1 MNIGKAAE
9 QTGLKPKTIRYY
21 EEIELITPDRRDNGY
36 RDYSDQHIEILNFLK
51 VARSLSF
58 SIENCRALLGMYHD
72 EHRASKDV
80 KQLVAQ
86 QIIEL
91 DEIIINSQK
100 MKNTL
105 QHLSD
110 NCHGD
115 NKPQCAILD
124 AFGAGSVNK
133 SDQLVKN

>member
-1 MNIGKAAE
+1 MNIGKASE
-9 QTGLKPKTIRYY
+9 LTGLNSKTIRYY
-21 EEIELITPDRRDNGY
+21 EEIELIKPDRRNNGY
-36 RDYSDQHIEILNFLK
+36 RDYADSHIEVLNFLK

-58 SIENCRALLGMYHD
+58 SIENCRALLSMYQD
-72 EHRASKDV
+72 KNRASKNV

-100 MKNTL
+100 MKTTL
-105 QHLSD
+105 QHLSN

-115 NKPQCAILD
+115 NRPDCAILD
-124 AFGAGSVNK
+124 AFSAGSVNK
-133 SDQLVKN
+133 SDQMVNN

>member
-1 MNIGKAAE
+1 MNIGKASAL
-9 QTGLKPKTIRYY
+9 TGLKTKTIRYY
-21 EEIELITPDRRDNGY
+21 EEINLIAPDRKNNGY
-36 RDYSDQHIEILNFLK
+36 RDYSDAHIETLNFLK

-58 SIENCRALLGMYHD
+58 SIENCRALLGMYQD
-72 EHRASKDV
+72 ENRESRNV

-91 DEIIINSQK
+91 DTIITNSQK
-100 MKNTL
+100 MKATL

-133 SDQLVKN
+133 SDPIVKK

>member
-1 MNIGKAAE
+1 MNIGKAAKL
-9 QTGLKPKTIRYY
+9 TGLNSKTIRYY
-21 EEIELITPDRRDNGY
+21 EEIELLTPDRKDNGY
-36 RDYSDQHIEILNFLK
+36 RDYNDTHIETLSFLK

-58 SIENCRALLGMYHD
+58 SIENCRALLGMYQD
-72 EHRASKDV
+72 KNRASKNV

-91 DEIIINSQK
+91 DEIISNSQK
-100 MKNTL
+100 MKTTL

-115 NKPQCAILD
+115 HRPDCAILD
-124 AFGAGSVNK
+124 GFAGK
-133 SDQLVKN
+133 LKNN